1 MIPICK
7 MMNVSLTPYSPLAAG
22 RLCRREWHADT
33 LRSRLDHTAAVK
45 YDKTESED
53 KKITQRVAEL
63 SDKYGKTMT
72 QTALAW
78 QFKKGVASPI
88 IGATKAEHFADAAGA
103 LEFELSDED
112 VKYLEEPYIPHEI
125 VGALSDN
132 K

>member
-1 MIPICK
+1 
-7 MMNVSLTPYSPLAAG
+7 MNVALTPYSPLAAG
-22 RLCRREWHADT
+22 RLCRTDWHTDT
-33 LRSRLDHTAAVK
+33 KRSKTDYMAAGK
-45 YDKTESED
+45 YDKNESED
-53 KKITQRVAEL
+53 HKIVMRVKEFA
-63 SDKYGKTMT
+63 DKYEKTMT
-72 QTALAW
+72 QIALAW